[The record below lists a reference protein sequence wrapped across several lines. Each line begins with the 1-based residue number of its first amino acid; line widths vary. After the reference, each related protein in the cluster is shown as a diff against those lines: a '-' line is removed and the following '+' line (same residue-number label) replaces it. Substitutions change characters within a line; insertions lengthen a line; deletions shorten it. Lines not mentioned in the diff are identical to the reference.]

1 MAQKA
6 AVSPSQ
12 PINLDRELEGQVAQD
27 RAASYYHYSLAK
39 WNEDKGDL
47 PKALSEMQMA
57 LKYNQSSPAVHLEM
71 AVLLEKTGN
80 TSEAIRYAEKAS
92 SLDPQDPDPHWLLAN
107 IYFKPQTRGGPAEDG
122 MQKAVQEL
130 EKLREL
136 TPNDERI
143 YYALGGAYFE
153 TDAPEKAIEAYEK
166 FQSFAM
172 TADNGYREIA
182 KYYER
187 IGNHE
192 KAIEYLTKGL
202 KARPDSGEGLALLG
216 SIYTRLNKS
225 SEAIQVYR
233 KLQEVSGNNP
243 AVSRQL
249 AESLIE
255 TGAYDEAIEVLEK
268 LLKASTG
275 DRGARIT
282 LGRAQ
287 IGRRD
292 FSKAIENLESIV
304 AADPDALD
312 AQFYLGVAYEQSGK
326 LQEAAKIFSQLVNI
340 APAHSEEAQSNR
352 LQFQQRLAATYME
365 MGEYE
370 KAIAIYQDI
379 VRTDPRMNLQLINA
393 YRVDRQY
400 DKALALGKQQYE
412 KDPADI
418 PMAILYALTLA
429 DAKRSEEGAE
439 ILLKRL
445 QSNPDNIDVYLNL
458 SQVYLQDKK
467 FAEAERIL
475 RRAEE
480 KKLDSEQDK
489 EKLKFQL
496 ATVYER
502 QKDFDRAESL
512 FKEILQVNPR
522 NANALNYI
530 GYMLAD
536 RGIRLEEALNYVK
549 GALALDPRNGA
560 YLDSLGWA
568 FFKLNDLENAEKYLL
583 EADAIVRNDPII
595 DEHLGDLYYKIGNY
609 KKAEDFWMNSIDLGT
624 ELEDVQKVRRKLQ
637 TLQETLR
644 KQKSEK

>member
-1 MAQKA
+1 MLPVMHQ
-6 AVSPSQ
+6 
-12 PINLDRELEGQVAQD
+12 
-27 RAASYYHYSLAK
+27 LA
-39 WNEDKGDL
+39 GDL
-47 PKALSEMQMA
+47 AGEVKVA
-57 LKYNQSSPAVHLEM
+57 
-71 AVLLEKTGN
+71 
-80 TSEAIRYAEKAS
+80 
-92 SLDPQDPDPHWLLAN
+92 
-107 IYFKPQTRGGPAEDG
+107 
-122 MQKAVQEL
+122 
-130 EKLREL
+130 KL
-136 TPNDERI
+136 NVD
-143 YYALGGAYFE
+143 
-153 TDAPEKAIEAYEK
+153 
-166 FQSFAM
+166 Q
-172 TADNGYREIA
+172 
-182 KYYER
+182 
-187 IGNHE
+187 
-192 KAIEYLTKGL
+192 
-202 KARPDSGEGLALLG
+202 
-216 SIYTRLNKS
+216 
-225 SEAIQVYR
+225 
-233 KLQEVSGNNP
+233 NP

-268 LLKASTG
+268 LLKASPG

-429 DAKRSEEGAE
+429 DAKRAGDGAE
-439 ILLKRL
+439 ILLKLL
-445 QSNPDNIDVYLNL
+445 QSNPDNIDIYVNL

-624 ELEDVQKVRRKLQ
+624 EPEDVQKVRRKLQ

>member
-1 MAQKA
+1 MKCSLLHPPRCLLVCLGAILACGSAMAQKA

-400 DKALALGKQQYE
+400 DKALALAPQNENVVYWK
-412 KDPADI
+412 
-418 PMAILYALTLA
+418 
-429 DAKRSEEGAE
+429 
-439 ILLKRL
+439 L
-445 QSNPDNIDVYLNL
+445 QSLTFP
-458 SQVYLQDKK
+458 
-467 FAEAERIL
+467 AA
-475 RRAEE
+475 
-480 KKLDSEQDK
+480 
-489 EKLKFQL
+489 
-496 ATVYER
+496 
-502 QKDFDRAESL
+502 QK
-512 FKEILQVNPR
+512 
-522 NANALNYI
+522 
-530 GYMLAD
+530 
-536 RGIRLEEALNYVK
+536 
-549 GALALDPRNGA
+549 
-560 YLDSLGWA
+560 
-568 FFKLNDLENAEKYLL
+568 
-583 EADAIVRNDPII
+583 
-595 DEHLGDLYYKIGNY
+595 
-609 KKAEDFWMNSIDLGT
+609 
-624 ELEDVQKVRRKLQ
+624 
-637 TLQETLR
+637 
-644 KQKSEK
+644 